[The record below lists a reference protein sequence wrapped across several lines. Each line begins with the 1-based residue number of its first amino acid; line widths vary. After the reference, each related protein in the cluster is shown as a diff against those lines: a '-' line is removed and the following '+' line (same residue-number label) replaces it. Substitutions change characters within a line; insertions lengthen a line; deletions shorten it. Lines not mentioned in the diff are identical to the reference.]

1 MALLPR
7 FRLVRELSSPRFSVL
22 RTDLI
27 GSLGVDG
34 SSVLPGG
41 PPIFTDGTAVGF
53 LEALLKVILEFTSF
67 WITTFGT

>member
-1 MALLPR
+1 
-7 FRLVRELSSPRFSVL
+7 VL